1 MDSVMTVTGPIAADR
16 LGFTLIHEH
25 IFLDLM
31 RDVWSGDGFLNDPKL
46 AAEEIG
52 DFREAGGVTI
62 VDQTSGGLRG
72 NDHDLFPIKHA
83 EAVRQV
89 AESTGVNIVLGCG
102 WYRET
107 YYEPS
112 LWRKKTDEIAE
123 ELVVDLT
130 EGIEGTDV
138 RAGII
143 GEVGAHFNW
152 LSPVEERV
160 LRAAARAQMKT
171 GVLLTTHST
180 RGPVGLDQLDI
191 LQQEG
196 VDPRR
201 VSIGH
206 CHSYSYFEYHQE
218 IARRGAFI
226 CFDRMGTLKGAN
238 DYEREKLL
246 RAGWTGTRRRPD
258 RPPALLARRLLPQ
271 GLQGIR
277 RPWVRLHPHAAS
289 WHTGRAGRG
298 RGAVPPHHGGKPP
311 PRPDRGVG

>member
-1 MDSVMTVTGPIAADR
+1 MESVMTVTGPVPANE

-25 IFLDLM
+25 IYLDLM
-31 RDVWSGDGFLNDPKL
+31 RDVWSGDGFLNDPNL
-46 AAEEIG
+46 TAEEIG
-52 DFREAGGVTI
+52 AFKEAGGVTI

-89 AESTGVNIVLGCG
+89 AERTGVNIVLGCG

-143 GEVGAHFNW
+143 GEVGAHFTW

-160 LRAAARAQMKT
+160 LRAAARAQKKT

-191 LQQEG
+191 LADEG

-206 CHSYSYFEYHQE
+206 CHSYPYLEYSAE

-226 CFDRMGTLKGAN
+226 CFDRMGNLLKAN

-246 RAGWTGTRRRPD
+246 GLVGQILDAGLIDHLLFSHDVCYKKDYKAYGGPGYDFISTQLLGILGELGVDEEQFHRIMVENPRRALT
-258 RPPALLARRLLPQ
+258 
-271 GLQGIR
+271 
-277 RPWVRLHPHAAS
+277 
-289 WHTGRAGRG
+289 
-298 RGAVPPHHGGKPP
+298 
-311 PRPDRGVG
+311 GVG